1 MSITGNILREEHR
14 SLVTVVHCV
23 QTVLG
28 DMETKGSPLDF
39 ELFRTALLYLTSF
52 LYEFHHPKETGYLF
66 PALRRRAPARATI
79 LDELERQ
86 HDRGG
91 DLIAD
96 MRAALDTCERGG
108 EGGLERFKAA
118 VDAYQ
123 AFEWAHIRLEEK
135 SVLPARRRVPDGSG
149 LGENR
154 RHVSRLPGPGLRREA
169 QGRVREAVPDDRRR
183 RAFSLR
189 PDRRLTLIPAAVHG
203 IGMSLTFLGT

>member
-28 DMETKGSPLDF
+28 DMETRGSPPDF

-135 SVLPARRRVPDGSG
+135 SVLPLADACLTEADWARIDAMFLDYRDPVF
-149 LGENR
+149 GEKR
-154 RHVSRLPGPGLRREA
+154 KDEFAKLFQTIVDVGPFRF
-169 QGRVREAVPDDRRR
+169 GRTGD
-183 RAFSLR
+183 
-189 PDRRLTLIPAAVHG
+189 
-203 IGMSLTFLGT
+203 